1 MDPESDFEVILKS
14 DRERDFPDGRRP
26 TFVFRHLTGRQWAR
40 AQKAEVEIV
49 AVSDE
54 TVDAAANL
62 DRLCEAIAE
71 GLVGW
76 RDVTG
81 RDGNPVE
88 FDSAGIDELVG
99 IRELW
104 ELYYSMMRGGQLE
117 ADDAKKSESPSPTA
131 GAGSAGSPGPQCRGR
146 PSELEPAE
154 FDCPLCGGD
163 GCEHCDKATGR
174 FALTACPLQY
184 VTGDVWRAI
193 EYATLY
199 AKGLPPVAGGA
210 LDQARQFVQA
220 ARRIWA
226 EEALWKARLKMPFWL

>member
-1 MDPESDFEVILKS
+1 MSPLAMDPESDFEVVLKS
-14 DRERDFPDGRRP
+14 DRERDFLDGRRP

-131 GAGSAGSPGPQCRGR
+131 GAGSAAAPARAHPA
-146 PSELEPAE
+146 PSAEVAPAS
-154 FDCPLCGGD
+154 
-163 GCEHCDKATGR
+163 
-174 FALTACPLQY
+174 
-184 VTGDVWRAI
+184 
-193 EYATLY
+193 
-199 AKGLPPVAGGA
+199 
-210 LDQARQFVQA
+210 
-220 ARRIWA
+220 
-226 EEALWKARLKMPFWL
+226 